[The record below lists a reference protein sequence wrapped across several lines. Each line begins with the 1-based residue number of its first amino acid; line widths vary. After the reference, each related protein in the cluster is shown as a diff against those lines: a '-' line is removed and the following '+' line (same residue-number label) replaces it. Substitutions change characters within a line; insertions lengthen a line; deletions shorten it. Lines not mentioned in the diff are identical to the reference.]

1 MEESQNIQYFSVEDI
16 DYICNEI
23 SKNFKENKR
32 LIPYIDQINNKVR
45 NYLKKKIKAEEI
57 DSAQSVGEPVTQS
70 ALSYFH
76 KLNTNDNNE
85 LKELY
90 KLTHNKM
97 DYKYYDEER
106 IKEFLESKIN
116 NIVNYY
122 DN

>member
-1 MEESQNIQYFSVEDI
+1 MQYFPVEDI
-16 DYICNEI
+16 DYICNKI
-23 SKNFKENKR
+23 YKNFEENKR
-32 LIPYIDQINNKVR
+32 LTSYIDQVNNKVR

-57 DSAQSVGEPVTQS
+57 DCDKFAKIIVDKIKSRMIKENTHVGILATQSVGEPVTQS

-97 DYKYYDEER
+97 DYS
-106 IKEFLESKIN
+106 IM
-116 NIVNYY
+116 
-122 DN
+122 

>member
-57 DSAQSVGEPVTQS
+57 DSAQSVGKPVTQS
-70 ALSYFH
+70 ALSYFR

-97 DYKYYDEER
+97 DYSIIHWRKGFFSST
-106 IKEFLESKIN
+106 FLN
-116 NIVNYY
+116 A
-122 DN
+122 D